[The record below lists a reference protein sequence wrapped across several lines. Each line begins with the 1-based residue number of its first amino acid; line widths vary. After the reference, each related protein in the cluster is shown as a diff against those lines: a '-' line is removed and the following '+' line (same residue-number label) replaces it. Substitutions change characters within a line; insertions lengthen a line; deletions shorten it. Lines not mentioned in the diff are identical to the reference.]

1 MTSSAGK
8 YRNNI
13 FGITMRLEEGNK
25 TVVGRGADT
34 DTLMASCRACINALN
49 KLIVRRGKSIPAAMI
64 A

>member
-8 YRNNI
+8 DRIYI
-13 FGITMRLEEGNK
+13 FDITVCIEEGNK

-34 DTLMASCRACINALN
+34 DTLMTSCRACINALN